1 MDYFIDLIKVISN
14 FIAYQIPP
22 QNEEARR
29 WRGGGDGD
37 SAHAVDIHRRR
48 NDILDLKRNLER
60 YTRDLGEYF
69 LVGANAGNVSLIL
82 VRRLKESLMST
93 DLKASNRR
101 CVQSTPPNPVSIL
114 VREFFQRWC
123 A

>member
-1 MDYFIDLIKVISN
+1 MDYFIDLIKVIPN
-14 FIAYQIPP
+14 FIVDEIPP

-37 SAHAVDIHRRR
+37 RAHAIDLRRR
-48 NDILDLKRNLER
+48 HDVLVADLER
-60 YTRDLGEYF
+60 VNHRGLGEYV
-69 LVGANAGNVSLIL
+69 LVGTDAGNVDIL
-82 VRRLKESLMST
+82 FVRRLKESLMST

-123 A
+123 AS